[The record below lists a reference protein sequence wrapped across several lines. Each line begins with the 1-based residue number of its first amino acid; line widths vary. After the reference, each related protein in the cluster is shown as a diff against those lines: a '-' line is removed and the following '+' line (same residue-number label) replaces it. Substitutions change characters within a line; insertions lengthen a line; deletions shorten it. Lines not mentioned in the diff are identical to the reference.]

1 MVASVACSMQLRA
14 ADKIRVNTCKPLIVR
29 NDIIITSMEQIIN
42 KLSWVIGGAQGSGV
56 DTAANIFAKACVLG
70 GLHIFGK
77 REYFSN
83 IKGRHSY
90 FAICVGEKPV
100 RSHVDEIDVLV
111 AFDAETLFT
120 HALEV
125 VNGGAIVYDSSLTET
140 LIDEVPM
147 MEEPAVKELKEKL
160 SAKGK
165 KDTVR
170 DILDLAKDRGAILYP
185 IAFKDL
191 LRELAEK
198 RNEPSIGKL
207 MRMINMMAVA
217 SSFALLDYDESI
229 VAGAIKYTFKAKP
242 KIADMNVEAANY
254 TYNHT
259 KAKFSND
266 FGYKLQPRKVDK
278 DLILIEGN
286 KSTALGK
293 MVAGCRFQTYYPIT
307 PASDESEYIEAN
319 QILDLVDGDGKAG
332 LTVVQTEDEI
342 AAITMAIGGAL
353 SGARSATCT
362 SGPGFSLMAE
372 GLGWAGINEVPVV
385 VTLYQRA
392 GPATGL
398 PTRHEQGDLYF
409 AIHAG
414 HGEFPRIVLAS
425 GDVEEAFYDS
435 IKVFNYAEKYQMPVI
450 HMVDKALA
458 NSVVTVKR
466 FDPYKVKIDRGL
478 LLEKVDGKYERF
490 EFTESGISPRV
501 KLGTENG
508 IFWNTGDE
516 HEPSGHISE
525 HPTIR
530 TKMMD
535 KRMGKLNL
543 ALKEIP
549 DEDKAVKYGEESDM
563 TIISWGSTKGAILD
577 AMALLK
583 EEGKKINFV
592 QLRLLNPFPSKLVE
606 SLLSKTRLLI
616 DIEMNYSGQLAR
628 LLSENIKRDP
638 DYLVVKYNGRPMS
651 LSEVYAV
658 LKRIIDGK
666 AKSREVL
673 TAGT

>member
-1 MVASVACSMQLRA
+1 MVASVACSMQPRA
-14 ADKIRVNTCKPLIVR
+14 ADKIRVNTCKLLIVR

-191 LRELAEK
+191 LHELAEK

-229 VAGAIKYTFKAKP
+229 VAGAIKYAFKAKP

-266 FGYKLQPRKVDK
+266 FGYKLQPRKVDN

-332 LTVVQTEDEI
+332 LAVVQTEDEI

-435 IKVFNYAEKYQMPVI
+435 IKTFNIAEKYQTPVI

-490 EFTESGISPRV
+490 AFTESGISPRV

-516 HEPSGHISE
+516 HEPNGHISE
-525 HPTIR
+525 HPAIR

-535 KRMGKLNL
+535 KRMGKLDL

>member
-1 MVASVACSMQLRA
+1 M
-14 ADKIRVNTCKPLIVR
+14 N
-29 NDIIITSMEQIIN
+29 QIIN

-70 GLHIFGK
+70 GLNIFGK

-90 FAICVGEKPV
+90 FAINVSEESV

-120 HALEV
+120 HALNV
-125 VNGGAIVYDSSLTET
+125 VNGGAIVYDAGLIEI

-147 MEEPAVKELKEKL
+147 MERPTIKEIKEKL
-160 SAKGK
+160 AIRGRGDSVK
-165 KDTVR
+165 
-170 DILDLAKDRGAILYP
+170 DILDVAKNNGVNVCP
-185 IAFKDL
+185 VAFKDL

-198 RNEPSIGKL
+198 RNEPSLGKL
-207 MRMINMMAVA
+207 MRMINIMAV
-217 SSFALLDYDESI
+217 SVSFALLDYNLGIMVD
-229 VAGAIKYTFKAKP
+229 AIRYAFKARP
-242 KIADMNVEAANY
+242 KIAEMNIDAANY
-254 TYNHT
+254 TFNHT
-259 KAKFSND
+259 RARFSND
-266 FGYKLQPRKVDK
+266 FRYKLQARPID
-278 DLILIEGN
+278 DNLMLIQGN
-286 KSTALGK
+286 QATALGK

-319 QILDLVDGDGKAG
+319 QILDLIDSNVKQAF
-332 LTVVQTEDEI
+332 TVVQTEDEI
-342 AAITMAIGGAL
+342 SAITMATGAAL
-353 SGARSATCT
+353 AGVRSATCT

-385 VTLYQRA
+385 VTLYQRT

-398 PTRHEQGDLYF
+398 PTRHEQGDLHF

-414 HGEFPRIVLAS
+414 HGEFPRIVIAS

-435 IKVFNYAEKYQMPVI
+435 IKAFNYAERYQTPVI

-466 FDPYKVKIDRGL
+466 YDPFRVMIDRGL
-478 LLEKVDGKYERF
+478 LLEKIEGNYERF
-490 EFTESGISPRV
+490 AFTENGISPRV

-508 IFWNTGDE
+508 VFWNTGDE
-516 HEPSGHISE
+516 HEPDGHITE

-549 DEDKAVKYGEESDM
+549 DEDKAARYGAVSDM
-563 TIISWGSTKGAILD
+563 TVISWGSTKGAILD
-577 AMALLK
+577 AIDLLAQ
-583 EEGKKINFV
+583 ENQLINFV
-592 QLRLLNPFPSKLVE
+592 QVRLLNPFPAKLLE

-616 DIEMNYSGQLAR
+616 DIEMNYSGQLAE
-628 LLSENIKRDP
+628 LLAANIKREP

-651 LSEVYAV
+651 RSEVYSV
-658 LKRIIDGK
+658 LKKIIGGK
-666 AKSREVL
+666 AKKREVL